1 MAKGRAQGIR
11 AGRAFVEFGADD
23 SELQR
28 VMRRSSARLKA
39 FAAGMVKIGAGVAAA
54 GAAILA
60 PLTAATVS
68 LVSVGTALDD
78 MSKRTRLSV
87 ETLSELGYAA
97 ERSGSS
103 LESLEAAMYRMNRR
117 IANASTESGPAVR
130 ALKDLG
136 IEAEAF
142 SKLGMDAQLKILADR
157 LNGLNNPALA
167 AQYAFEVLGDN
178 AKDLIQLLRRGSAG
192 IEQLQARARELGIV
206 IDSDTVSAAS
216 ALGDALGDLRLQ
228 ARAVAIAVGAAV
240 APAVTKLAR
249 TLSPL
254 VGRVIELVRNNK
266 AMVTGAA
273 TAGVVLVGLGTAFVL
288 LGTGIGLAAF
298 ALGGFAT
305 LLSPAALSIAGI
317 VALVASLATGTITLA
332 AALVQ
337 YTTVG
342 RTALIAMGITWTHLQ
357 SRAMAVIGAIRNALM
372 AGDLGA
378 AVEVAWA
385 SVNLAWEIGKSAL
398 LDSAVG
404 FGAAFLS
411 VINTII
417 GQVLTSV
424 YEAVDWVVQHV
435 LKAVD
440 AIAGTDYAGTMG
452 NMISAGLG
460 ILGRQAKIS
469 TDQRNETLKLL
480 RDLYQDLNTD
490 APIDAARKRLEEAIR
505 RANELAADVA
515 ADRLSNLDFD
525 GSLIQRGIDTF
536 GSFGGGRLDQQ
547 FGSAGNIGSRQLDE
561 QKKIA
566 RNTAQVARALDN
578 LSARLAFS

>member
-68 LVSVGTALDD
+68 LVRVGTALDD

-167 AQYAFEVLGDN
+167 AQYAFEILGDN

-332 AALVQ
+332 AALVR

-342 RTALIAMGITWTHLQ
+342 RTALVAMGITWTHLQ

-398 LDSAVG
+398 LDSVAG

-417 GQVLTSV
+417 GKVLTSV

-547 FGSAGNIGSRQLDE
+547 FGAASNIGSRQLDE

-566 RNTAQVARALDN
+566 RNTAQVARAIDS